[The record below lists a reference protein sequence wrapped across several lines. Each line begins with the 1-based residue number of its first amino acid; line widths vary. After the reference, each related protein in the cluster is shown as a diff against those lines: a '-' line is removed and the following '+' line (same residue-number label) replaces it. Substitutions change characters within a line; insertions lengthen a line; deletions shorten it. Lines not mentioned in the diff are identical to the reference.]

1 MNIKRRQKWAY
12 LFIIPFFAY
21 FLTFSIYPIF
31 YSLYISFHDYNP
43 LTLAMKPVGWSNYA
57 RLFASDYFW
66 SSVLNTIEIWLIS
79 IIPQLIIALTLS
91 LILNERWVKGKNALR
106 SIYYFPN
113 LITPIT
119 IGMLF
124 TLLFG
129 YPGGAINNLF
139 TSLGIFSQAV
149 DFKNTTWLAK
159 TVGGIA
165 ICWQNFGYNIIFI
178 TAGLHSISTDV
189 YEAAEVDGA
198 NAWQRTTKI
207 TMPLLRPIML
217 YIMITS
223 IIGGLQ
229 IFDIPKMLF
238 GGATDSY
245 ATRTMVLYMYESAF
259 ENWQFG
265 YGAAAAY
272 TIALIIGAF
281 SLISILFN
289 AFQGRGRKEAA

>member
-1 MNIKRRQKWAY
+1 MNTRKRQKWAY
-12 LFIIPFFAY
+12 LFILPFFAT
-21 FLTFSIYPIF
+21 FLAFSVYPIF
-31 YSLYISFHDYNP
+31 YSLYISFQSYDP
-43 LTLAMKPVGWSNYA
+43 LSLQMSFVGLENYQ
-57 RLFASDYFW
+57 RLLTSSFFW
-66 SSVLNTIEIWLIS
+66 DSVVNTIQIWLFS
-79 IIPQLIIALTLS
+79 IIPQLTIAMVLS

-106 SIYYFPN
+106 SIFYFPN

-129 YPGGAINNLF
+129 YPGGTVNNLF
-139 TSLGIFSQAV
+139 TQLGIFSEAV
-149 DFKNTTWLAK
+149 DFKNVPILAK
-159 TVGGIA
+159 AVGGIA

-198 NAWQRTTKI
+198 NAWHRITKI
-207 TMPLLRPIML
+207 TLPLLKPIML

-238 GGATDSY
+238 RGGAAN

-259 ENWQFG
+259 EKWQFG

-272 TIALIIGAF
+272 VIAMIIGAA
-281 SLISILFN
+281 SLLTIVFN
-289 AFQGRGRKEAA
+289 ARKQKGAP

>member
-1 MNIKRRQKWAY
+1 MNTRKRQKWAY
-12 LFIIPFFAY
+12 LFIMPFFAT
-21 FLTFSIYPIF
+21 FLTFSVYPIV
-31 YSLYISFHDYNP
+31 YSLYISFQSYDP
-43 LTLAMKPVGWSNYA
+43 LSLQMSYVGLENYR
-57 RLFASDYFW
+57 RLLTSSFFW
-66 SSVLNTIEIWLIS
+66 DSVVNTIEIWLFS
-79 IIPQLIIALTLS
+79 IIPQLTIAMVLS

-106 SIYYFPN
+106 SIFYFPN

-129 YPGGAINNLF
+129 YPGGTVNNLF
-139 TSLGIFSQAV
+139 TQLGIFSEAI
-149 DFKNTTWLAK
+149 DFKNVPILAK
-159 TVGGIA
+159 AVGGIA

-198 NAWQRTTKI
+198 NAWHRITKI
-207 TMPLLRPIML
+207 TLPLLKPIML

-238 GGATDSY
+238 RGGATN

-259 ENWQFG
+259 EKWQFG

-272 TIALIIGAF
+272 VIAMIIGAA
-281 SLISILFN
+281 SLLTIVFN
-289 AFQGRGRKEAA
+289 ARKKEAQ

>member
-1 MNIKRRQKWAY
+1 MYTKKRQKWAY
-12 LFIIPFFAY
+12 LFILPFFIS
-21 FLTFSIYPIF
+21 FLTFGIYPIF
-31 YSLYISFHDYNP
+31 YSFYISFQSYDP
-43 LTLAMKPVGWSNYA
+43 LSLKMSYVGLANYE
-57 RLFASDYFW
+57 RLVTSSFFW
-66 SSVLNTIEIWLIS
+66 DSVKNTIQIWLFS
-79 IIPQLIIALTLS
+79 IIPQLTIAMILS

-106 SIYYFPN
+106 SIFYFPN

-129 YPGGAINNLF
+129 YPGGTVNNVM
-139 TSLGIFSQAV
+139 TSLGLFNEAI
-149 DFKNTTWLAK
+149 DFKNVPILAK
-159 TVGGIA
+159 AVGGIA

-178 TAGLHSISTDV
+178 TAGLHSISADV

-198 NAWQRTTKI
+198 NAWHRITKI
-207 TMPLLRPIML
+207 TLPLLKPIML

-238 GGATDSY
+238 RDGAAN

-259 ENWQFG
+259 DKWQFG

-272 TIALIIGAF
+272 VIAMIIGVA
-281 SLISILFN
+281 SIFTIIFN
-289 AFQGRGRKEAA
+289 ARKSKEAK

>member
-1 MNIKRRQKWAY
+1 MNTRKRQKWAY
-12 LFIIPFFAY
+12 LFILPFFAA
-21 FLTFSIYPIF
+21 FLTFSVYPIF
-31 YSLYISFHDYNP
+31 YSLYISFQSYDP
-43 LTLAMKPVGWSNYA
+43 LSLQMSFVGLENYQ
-57 RLFASDYFW
+57 RLLTSSFFW
-66 SSVLNTIEIWLIS
+66 DSVVNTIQIWLFS
-79 IIPQLIIALTLS
+79 IIPQLTIAMVLS

-106 SIYYFPN
+106 SIFYFPN

-129 YPGGAINNLF
+129 YPGGTVNNLF
-139 TSLGIFSQAV
+139 TQLGIFSEAV
-149 DFKNTTWLAK
+149 DFKNVPILAK
-159 TVGGIA
+159 AVGGIA

-198 NAWQRTTKI
+198 NAWHRITKI
-207 TMPLLRPIML
+207 TLPLLKPIML

-238 GGATDSY
+238 RGGAAN

-259 ENWQFG
+259 EKWQFG

-272 TIALIIGAF
+272 VIAMIIGAA
-281 SLISILFN
+281 SLLTIVFN
-289 AFQGRGRKEAA
+289 ARKQKGAL

>member
-1 MNIKRRQKWAY
+1 MYTKKRQKWAY
-12 LFIIPFFAY
+12 LFILPFFIS
-21 FLTFSIYPIF
+21 FLTFGIYPIF
-31 YSLYISFHDYNP
+31 YSFYISFQSYDP
-43 LTLAMKPVGWSNYA
+43 LSLTMNYVGLANYE
-57 RLFASDYFW
+57 RLVTSSFFW
-66 SSVLNTIEIWLIS
+66 DSVKNTIQIWLFS
-79 IIPQLIIALTLS
+79 IIPQLTIAMILS

-106 SIYYFPN
+106 SIFYFPN

-129 YPGGAINNLF
+129 YPGGTVNNVM
-139 TSLGIFSQAV
+139 TSLGLFNEAI
-149 DFKNTTWLAK
+149 DFKNVPILAK
-159 TVGGIA
+159 AVGGIA

-178 TAGLHSISTDV
+178 TAGLHSISADV

-198 NAWQRTTKI
+198 NAWHRITKI
-207 TMPLLRPIML
+207 TLPLLKPIML

-238 GGATDSY
+238 RDGTAN

-259 ENWQFG
+259 DKWQFG

-272 TIALIIGAF
+272 VIAMIIGVA
-281 SLISILFN
+281 SIFTIIFN
-289 AFQGRGRKEAA
+289 ARKSKEAK

>member
-12 LFIIPFFAY
+12 LFIIPFFAS

-79 IIPQLIIALTLS
+79 IIPQLIIALILS

>member
-1 MNIKRRQKWAY
+1 MYTKKRQKWAY
-12 LFIIPFFAY
+12 LFILPFFVS
-21 FLTFSIYPIF
+21 FLTFGIYPIF
-31 YSLYISFHDYNP
+31 YSFYISFQSYDP
-43 LTLAMKPVGWSNYA
+43 LSLKMTYVGLANYE
-57 RLFASDYFW
+57 RLVTSSFFW
-66 SSVLNTIEIWLIS
+66 DSVKNTIQIWLFS
-79 IIPQLIIALTLS
+79 IIPQLTIAMILS

-106 SIYYFPN
+106 SIFYFPN

-129 YPGGAINNLF
+129 YPGGTVNNVM
-139 TSLGIFSQAV
+139 TSLGLFNEAI
-149 DFKNTTWLAK
+149 DFKNVPILAK
-159 TVGGIA
+159 AVGGIA

-178 TAGLHSISTDV
+178 TAGLHSISADV

-198 NAWQRTTKI
+198 NAWHRITKI
-207 TMPLLRPIML
+207 TLPLLKPIML

-238 GGATDSY
+238 RDGAAN

-259 ENWQFG
+259 DKWQFG

-272 TIALIIGAF
+272 VIAMIIGVASVF
-281 SLISILFN
+281 TIIFN
-289 AFQGRGRKEAA
+289 ARKKKEAN

>member
-1 MNIKRRQKWAY
+1 MYTKKRQKWAY
-12 LFIIPFFAY
+12 LFIVPFFAS

-31 YSLYISFHDYNP
+31 YSLFISFHNYDP
-43 LTLAMKPVGWSNYA
+43 LTLKMTAVGFSNYS
-57 RLFASDYFW
+57 RLLQSNYFW
-66 SSVLNTIEIWLIS
+66 DSVLNTIEIWLIS
-79 IIPQLIIALTLS
+79 IIPQLTIALILS

-129 YPGGAINNLF
+129 YPGGAVNNLM
-139 TSLGIFSQAV
+139 TSIGIFPEAV
-149 DFKNTTWLAK
+149 NFRDTPILAK
-159 TVGGIA
+159 IVGGIA

-178 TAGLHSISTDV
+178 TAGLHSISADV

-238 GGATDSY
+238 NGSNNNY

-259 ENWQFG
+259 QNWQFG

-281 SLISILFN
+281 SMITIVYN
-289 AFQGRGRKEAA
+289 ASRSREKEVR